1 MFVYCRYKYLFY
13 FIYLTLNSLPKRS
26 FKYLKCKQYTNL
38 MLTQTET
45 SYFFLSFIKQY
56 RPKTSRIGKFVG
68 SDDFLICKGK
78 VYRLVER
85 FKGGQ
90 INVVNDNHS
99 EWPLTVI

>member
-1 MFVYCRYKYLFY
+1 
-13 FIYLTLNSLPKRS
+13 
-26 FKYLKCKQYTNL
+26 

-99 EWPLTVI
+99 EWPLTVIWWHWGADQSVSRTVEKSALMKRN